1 MTIDSMKEMN
11 EKMNNKNK
19 GKVFYGND
27 CCEVRACSHINISK
41 SELTEFVRLLQAL
54 GQAIQA
60 VFQNPSQNN
69 IDNLIV
75 ALNNLQKF
83 LNCLDLSPA
92 QKQIGNSIIAN
103 LLTILRTTPFSCGAL
118 YVELQSL
125 LNYLLYIAKLFKVDC
140 CTIDK
145 LVRLITEIQTILV
158 QYGSGCLGGGGAT
171 GATGA
176 TGPQG
181 PAGAQG
187 ATGPQGPQ
195 GVQGPAGATGP
206 QGAQGPA
213 GVQGA
218 TGPQGPQGIQ
228 GPAGATGATGAQGA
242 QGPAGATGATGP
254 QGPQGIQG
262 PAGATGATGPQ
273 GPQGVQGP
281 AGATGPQGAQGPAGA
296 TGATGP
302 QGPQGI
308 QGPAGATGAQGA
320 QGPAGATGATGPQG
334 AQGPAGATGATG
346 ATGPAGTPI
355 PVTIAAIGNSNAQ
368 TISPGMNIQFN
379 QVFEINNIDFNDTT
393 DTLTVLETGVYE
405 ISFSASTTF
414 PGSSPFGFGIS
425 FNGQPP
431 TRNFSTNV
439 IGSAVSFSTIVTL
452 QAGTTISVQPTA
464 NTISIPNT
472 GDTTAT
478 LSVFRIY

>member
-1 MTIDSMKEMN
+1 MKERN

-60 VFQNPSQNN
+60 LFQNPSQNN
-69 IDNLIV
+69 INNLIA

-145 LVRLITEIQTILV
+145 LVKLITEIQAILV
-158 QYGSGCLGGGGAT
+158 RYGSGCLGGGAT

-181 PAGAQG
+181 PAGATGPQGPAGAQG
-187 ATGPQGPQ
+187 ATGPQ
-195 GVQGPAGATGP
+195 GP

-228 GPAGATGATGAQGA
+228 GPAGAQGATGP
-242 QGPAGATGATGP
+242 QGPAGATGA
-254 QGPQGIQG
+254 
-262 PAGATGATGPQ
+262 
-273 GPQGVQGP
+273 
-281 AGATGPQGAQGPAGA
+281 
-296 TGATGP
+296 

-320 QGPAGATGATGPQG
+320 QGPAGATGAQ
-334 AQGPAGATGATG
+334 GATG

-355 PVTIAAIGNSNAQ
+355 PVTIAAIGNSNPQ
-368 TISPGMNIQFN
+368 TISPGTNIQFN
-379 QVFEINNIDFNDTT
+379 QVFEINNINFNDTA
-393 DTLTVLETGVYE
+393 DTLTILETGVYD

>member
-1 MTIDSMKEMN
+1 MTIDSMKERN
-11 EKMNNKNK
+11 EQMNNKNK

-60 VFQNPSQNN
+60 VFQNPSQAN

-181 PAGAQG
+181 PAG
-187 ATGPQGPQ
+187 
-195 GVQGPAGATGP
+195 
-206 QGAQGPA
+206 
-213 GVQGA
+213 VQGA

-228 GPAGATGATGAQGA
+228 GPAGATGATGA
-242 QGPAGATGATGP
+242 TGA
-254 QGPQGIQG
+254 
-262 PAGATGATGPQ
+262 
-273 GPQGVQGP
+273 QGVQGP
-281 AGATGPQGAQGPAGA
+281 A
-296 TGATGP
+296 
-302 QGPQGI
+302 
-308 QGPAGATGAQGA
+308 
-320 QGPAGATGATGPQG
+320 
-334 AQGPAGATGATG
+334 GATG

-355 PVTIAAIGNSNAQ
+355 PVTIAAIGNSNPQ
-368 TISPGMNIQFN
+368 TISPGTNIQFN
-379 QVFEINNIDFNDTT
+379 QVFELTNISFNDTS
-393 DTLTVLETGVYE
+393 DTLTILETGVYD

-452 QAGTTISVQPTA
+452 QAGTTIAVQPTA

>member
-1 MTIDSMKEMN
+1 
-11 EKMNNKNK
+11 MNNKNK

-60 VFQNPSQNN
+60 VFQNPSQAN

-181 PAGAQG
+181 PAG
-187 ATGPQGPQ
+187 
-195 GVQGPAGATGP
+195 
-206 QGAQGPA
+206 
-213 GVQGA
+213 VQGA

-228 GPAGATGATGAQGA
+228 GPAGATGATGATGAQGV
-242 QGPAGATGATGP
+242 QGPAGATGATG
-254 QGPQGIQG
+254 
-262 PAGATGATGPQ
+262 A
-273 GPQGVQGP
+273 QGVQGP
-281 AGATGPQGAQGPAGA
+281 A
-296 TGATGP
+296 
-302 QGPQGI
+302 
-308 QGPAGATGAQGA
+308 
-320 QGPAGATGATGPQG
+320 
-334 AQGPAGATGATG
+334 GATG

-355 PVTIAAIGNSNAQ
+355 PVTIAAIGNSNPQ
-368 TISPGMNIQFN
+368 TISPGTNIQFN
-379 QVFEINNIDFNDTT
+379 QVFELTNISFNDTS
-393 DTLTVLETGVYE
+393 DTLTILETGVYD

-452 QAGTTISVQPTA
+452 QAGTTIAVQPTA

>member
-1 MTIDSMKEMN
+1 MTINSMKERN

-41 SELTEFVRLLQAL
+41 SELTEFVRLLQTL

-69 IDNLIV
+69 IDNLIA

-176 TGPQG
+176 
-181 PAGAQG
+181 
-187 ATGPQGPQ
+187 
-195 GVQGPAGATGP
+195 
-206 QGAQGPA
+206 
-213 GVQGA
+213 
-218 TGPQGPQGIQ
+218 QGPQGIQ
-228 GPAGATGATGAQGA
+228 
-242 QGPAGATGATGP
+242 
-254 QGPQGIQG
+254 
-262 PAGATGATGPQ
+262 
-273 GPQGVQGP
+273 
-281 AGATGPQGAQGPAGA
+281 
-296 TGATGP
+296 
-302 QGPQGI
+302 
-308 QGPAGATGAQGA
+308 
-320 QGPAGATGATGPQG
+320 
-334 AQGPAGATGATG
+334 
-346 ATGPAGTPI
+346 GPAGTPI
-355 PVTIAAIGNSNAQ
+355 PVTIAAIGNSNPQ
-368 TISPGMNIQFN
+368 TISPGTNLQFN
-379 QVFEINNIDFNDTT
+379 QVFELTNISFNDTS
-393 DTLTVLETGVYE
+393 DTLTILETGVYD
-405 ISFSASTTF
+405 INFSASTTF

-452 QAGTTISVQPTA
+452 QAGTTISIQPTA

>member
-1 MTIDSMKEMN
+1 
-11 EKMNNKNK
+11 MNNKNK

-27 CCEVRACSHINISK
+27 CCEVRACSYINISK

-69 IDNLIV
+69 IDNLIA

-103 LLTILRTTPFSCGAL
+103 LLTILKTKPFSCGAL

-140 CTIDK
+140 YTIDK
-145 LVRLITEIQTILV
+145 LVKLITEIQTILV
-158 QYGSGCLGGGGAT
+158 QYGSGCLGGGAT
-171 GATGA
+171 GA
-176 TGPQG
+176 
-181 PAGAQG
+181 
-187 ATGPQGPQ
+187 
-195 GVQGPAGATGP
+195 
-206 QGAQGPA
+206 
-213 GVQGA
+213 
-218 TGPQGPQGIQ
+218 
-228 GPAGATGATGAQGA
+228 
-242 QGPAGATGATGP
+242 
-254 QGPQGIQG
+254 
-262 PAGATGATGPQ
+262 
-273 GPQGVQGP
+273 
-281 AGATGPQGAQGPAGA
+281 
-296 TGATGP
+296 
-302 QGPQGI
+302 
-308 QGPAGATGAQGA
+308 
-320 QGPAGATGATGPQG
+320 
-334 AQGPAGATGATG
+334 
-346 ATGPAGTPI
+346 AGTPI
-355 PVTIAAIGNSNAQ
+355 PVTIAAIGNSNPQ
-368 TISPGMNIQFN
+368 TISPGTNIQFN
-379 QVFEINNIDFNDTT
+379 QVFELTNISFNDTS
-393 DTLTVLETGVYE
+393 DTLTILETGVYD

-425 FNGQPP
+425 FNVQPP
-431 TRNFSTNV
+431 NRNFSTNV

-452 QAGTTISVQPTA
+452 QAGTTIAVQPTA

>member
-1 MTIDSMKEMN
+1 
-11 EKMNNKNK
+11 MNNKNK

-27 CCEVRACSHINISK
+27 CCEVRTCSHINISK

-69 IDNLIV
+69 INNLIA

-176 TGPQG
+176 TGAQG

-187 ATGPQGPQ
+187 ATGPQGP
-195 GVQGPAGATGP
+195 AGAQGAT
-206 QGAQGPA
+206 GAQGPA
-213 GVQGA
+213 GAQGA
-218 TGPQGPQGIQ
+218 TGAQ
-228 GPAGATGATGAQGA
+228 GPAGATGATGAQG
-242 QGPAGATGATGP
+242 PAGATGAT
-254 QGPQGIQG
+254 
-262 PAGATGATGPQ
+262 
-273 GPQGVQGP
+273 
-281 AGATGPQGAQGPAGA
+281 
-296 TGATGP
+296 
-302 QGPQGI
+302 
-308 QGPAGATGAQGA
+308 
-320 QGPAGATGATGPQG
+320 G

-346 ATGPAGTPI
+346 AQGPAGVTGATGAQGPAGAQGATGPQGPAGTPI
-355 PVTIAAIGNSNAQ
+355 PVTIAAIGNSNPQ
-368 TISPGMNIQFN
+368 TISPGTNLQFN
-379 QVFEINNIDFNDTT
+379 QVFELTNISFNDTS
-393 DTLTVLETGVYE
+393 DTLTILETGVYD

-452 QAGTTISVQPTA
+452 QAGTTIAVQPTA

>member
-181 PAGAQG
+181 PAGATG
-187 ATGPQGPQ
+187 ATGPQGP
-195 GVQGPAGATGP
+195 AGAQGATGPQGP

-281 AGATGPQGAQGPAGA
+281 AGATG
-296 TGATGP
+296 
-302 QGPQGI
+302 
-308 QGPAGATGAQGA
+308 ATGAQGA

-334 AQGPAGATGATG
+334 PQGVQGVQGPAGATGATG

-393 DTLTVLETGVYE
+393 DTLTVLETGVYD

>member
-1 MTIDSMKEMN
+1 
-11 EKMNNKNK
+11 MNNKNK

-27 CCEVRACSHINISK
+27 CCEVRTCSHINISK

-69 IDNLIV
+69 INNLIA

-187 ATGPQGPQ
+187 ATGPQGP
-195 GVQGPAGATGP
+195 AGAQGATGPQGP

-228 GPAGATGATGAQGA
+228 GPAGAQGATGA
-242 QGPAGATGATGP
+242 QGPAGA
-254 QGPQGIQG
+254 Q
-262 PAGATGATGPQ
+262 
-273 GPQGVQGP
+273 
-281 AGATGPQGAQGPAGA
+281 
-296 TGATGP
+296 
-302 QGPQGI
+302 
-308 QGPAGATGAQGA
+308 
-320 QGPAGATGATGPQG
+320 
-334 AQGPAGATGATG
+334 GATG

-355 PVTIAAIGNSNAQ
+355 PVTIAAIGNSNPQ
-368 TISPGMNIQFN
+368 TISPGTNLQFN
-379 QVFEINNIDFNDTT
+379 QVFELTNISFNDTS
-393 DTLTVLETGVYE
+393 DTLTILETGVYD

-452 QAGTTISVQPTA
+452 QAGTTIAVQPTA

>member
-1 MTIDSMKEMN
+1 
-11 EKMNNKNK
+11 MNNKNK

-69 IDNLIV
+69 IDNLIA

-140 CTIDK
+140 CTTDK
-145 LVRLITEIQTILV
+145 LVKLITEIQAILV

-181 PAGAQG
+181 PAGATG
-187 ATGPQGPQ
+187 ATGPQGP
-195 GVQGPAGATGP
+195 AGAQGATGPQGP

-228 GPAGATGATGAQGA
+228 GPAGATGATGAQGV
-242 QGPAGATGATGP
+242 QGPAGATGATG
-254 QGPQGIQG
+254 
-262 PAGATGATGPQ
+262 AQ

-281 AGATGPQGAQGPAGA
+281 AGATG
-296 TGATGP
+296 
-302 QGPQGI
+302 
-308 QGPAGATGAQGA
+308 ATGAQG
-320 QGPAGATGATGPQG
+320 
-334 AQGPAGATGATG
+334 
-346 ATGPAGTPI
+346 
-355 PVTIAAIGNSNAQ
+355 
-368 TISPGMNIQFN
+368 
-379 QVFEINNIDFNDTT
+379 
-393 DTLTVLETGVYE
+393 
-405 ISFSASTTF
+405 
-414 PGSSPFGFGIS
+414 
-425 FNGQPP
+425 
-431 TRNFSTNV
+431 
-439 IGSAVSFSTIVTL
+439 
-452 QAGTTISVQPTA
+452 
-464 NTISIPNT
+464 
-472 GDTTAT
+472 
-478 LSVFRIY
+478 

>member
-1 MTIDSMKEMN
+1 MKEKN

-41 SELTEFVRLLQAL
+41 SELTEFVRLLQVL

-69 IDNLIV
+69 IDNLIA

-92 QKQIGNSIIAN
+92 QRQIGNSIIAN

-140 CTIDK
+140 CTTDK
-145 LVRLITEIQTILV
+145 LVKLITEIQTILV
-158 QYGSGCLGGGGAT
+158 QYGSGCLGGGAT
-171 GATGA
+171 
-176 TGPQG
+176 
-181 PAGAQG
+181 
-187 ATGPQGPQ
+187 
-195 GVQGPAGATGP
+195 
-206 QGAQGPA
+206 
-213 GVQGA
+213 
-218 TGPQGPQGIQ
+218 
-228 GPAGATGATGAQGA
+228 
-242 QGPAGATGATGP
+242 GATGATGP

-262 PAGATGATGPQ
+262 PAGAQ
-273 GPQGVQGP
+273 
-281 AGATGPQGAQGPAGA
+281 
-296 TGATGP
+296 
-302 QGPQGI
+302 
-308 QGPAGATGAQGA
+308 GATGAQ
-320 QGPAGATGATGPQG
+320 
-334 AQGPAGATGATG
+334 
-346 ATGPAGTPI
+346 GPAGTPI
-355 PVTIAAIGNSNAQ
+355 PVTIAAIGNSNPQ
-368 TISPGMNIQFN
+368 TIYPGTNIQLN
-379 QVFEINNIDFNDTT
+379 QVFELTNIAFNDTS
-393 DTLTVLETGVYE
+393 DTLTILETGVYD

-452 QAGTTISVQPTA
+452 QAGTTIAVQPTA

>member
-1 MTIDSMKEMN
+1 MTIDSMKERN

-60 VFQNPSQNN
+60 VFQNPSQTN
-69 IDNLIV
+69 INNLIA

-92 QKQIGNSIIAN
+92 QKQIRNSIIAN

-171 GATGA
+171 GA
-176 TGPQG
+176 
-181 PAGAQG
+181 
-187 ATGPQGPQ
+187 
-195 GVQGPAGATGP
+195 
-206 QGAQGPA
+206 QGAQ
-213 GVQGA
+213 
-218 TGPQGPQGIQ
+218 
-228 GPAGATGATGAQGA
+228 
-242 QGPAGATGATGP
+242 
-254 QGPQGIQG
+254 
-262 PAGATGATGPQ
+262 
-273 GPQGVQGP
+273 
-281 AGATGPQGAQGPAGA
+281 
-296 TGATGP
+296 
-302 QGPQGI
+302 
-308 QGPAGATGAQGA
+308 
-320 QGPAGATGATGPQG
+320 
-334 AQGPAGATGATG
+334 
-346 ATGPAGTPI
+346 GPAGTPI

-368 TISPGMNIQFN
+368 TISPGTNIQFN
-379 QVFEINNIDFNDTT
+379 QVFEINNINFNDTA
-393 DTLTVLETGVYE
+393 DTLTILETGVYD

-452 QAGTTISVQPTA
+452 EAGTTISVQPTA

>member
-1 MTIDSMKEMN
+1 
-11 EKMNNKNK
+11 MNNKNK

-181 PAGAQG
+181 PAGATG
-187 ATGPQGPQ
+187 ATGPQGP
-195 GVQGPAGATGP
+195 AGAQGATGPQGP

-273 GPQGVQGP
+273 GPQG
-281 AGATGPQGAQGPAGA
+281 
-296 TGATGP
+296 
-302 QGPQGI
+302 PQGI
-308 QGPAGATGAQGA
+308 
-320 QGPAGATGATGPQG
+320 
-334 AQGPAGATGATG
+334 QGPAGATGATG

>member
-1 MTIDSMKEMN
+1 MLRFI
-11 EKMNNKNK
+11 
-19 GKVFYGND
+19 
-27 CCEVRACSHINISK
+27 
-41 SELTEFVRLLQAL
+41 
-54 GQAIQA
+54 
-60 VFQNPSQNN
+60 PST
-69 IDNLIV
+69 
-75 ALNNLQKF
+75 
-83 LNCLDLSPA
+83 
-92 QKQIGNSIIAN
+92 KQIGNSIIAN

-171 GATGA
+171 GA
-176 TGPQG
+176 
-181 PAGAQG
+181 
-187 ATGPQGPQ
+187 
-195 GVQGPAGATGP
+195 
-206 QGAQGPA
+206 QGAQ
-213 GVQGA
+213 
-218 TGPQGPQGIQ
+218 
-228 GPAGATGATGAQGA
+228 
-242 QGPAGATGATGP
+242 
-254 QGPQGIQG
+254 
-262 PAGATGATGPQ
+262 
-273 GPQGVQGP
+273 
-281 AGATGPQGAQGPAGA
+281 
-296 TGATGP
+296 
-302 QGPQGI
+302 
-308 QGPAGATGAQGA
+308 
-320 QGPAGATGATGPQG
+320 
-334 AQGPAGATGATG
+334 
-346 ATGPAGTPI
+346 GPAGTPI

-368 TISPGMNIQFN
+368 TISPGTNIQFN
-379 QVFEINNIDFNDTT
+379 QVFEINNINFNDTA
-393 DTLTVLETGVYE
+393 DTLTILETGVYD

-452 QAGTTISVQPTA
+452 EAGTTISVQPTA

>member
-1 MTIDSMKEMN
+1 
-11 EKMNNKNK
+11 MNNKNK

-69 IDNLIV
+69 IDNLIA

-145 LVRLITEIQTILV
+145 LVKLITEIQTILV
-158 QYGSGCLGGGGAT
+158 QYGSGCLGGG
-171 GATGA
+171 ATGA

-181 PAGAQG
+181 PAGATG
-187 ATGPQGPQ
+187 ATGPQ
-195 GVQGPAGATGP
+195 GP

-228 GPAGATGATGAQGA
+228 GPAGAQGATGPQGPAGATGATGA
-242 QGPAGATGATGP
+242 QGPAGATGATGA
-254 QGPQGIQG
+254 QG
-262 PAGATGATGPQ
+262 PAGAQGAT
-273 GPQGVQGP
+273 
-281 AGATGPQGAQGPAGA
+281 GAQGPAGA
-296 TGATGP
+296 QGAT
-302 QGPQGI
+302 
-308 QGPAGATGAQGA
+308 
-320 QGPAGATGATGPQG
+320 G

-355 PVTIAAIGNSNAQ
+355 PVTIAAIGNSNPQ
-368 TISPGMNIQFN
+368 TISPGTNLQFN
-379 QVFEINNIDFNDTT
+379 QVFELTNISFNDTS
-393 DTLTVLETGVYE
+393 DTLTILETGVYD

-452 QAGTTISVQPTA
+452 QAGTTISIQPTA

-478 LSVFRIY
+478 LSIFRIY

>member
-1 MTIDSMKEMN
+1 
-11 EKMNNKNK
+11 MNNKNK

-27 CCEVRACSHINISK
+27 CCEVRACSHINIPK

-69 IDNLIV
+69 IDNLIA

-145 LVRLITEIQTILV
+145 LVKLITEIQTILV
-158 QYGSGCLGGGGAT
+158 QYGSGCLGGGAT

-181 PAGAQG
+181 PAGATG
-187 ATGPQGPQ
+187 ATGPQ
-195 GVQGPAGATGP
+195 GP

-218 TGPQGPQGIQ
+218 TGPQGPAGATGATGAQ
-228 GPAGATGATGAQGA
+228 GPAGATGATGAQG
-242 QGPAGATGATGP
+242 PAGATGAT
-254 QGPQGIQG
+254 
-262 PAGATGATGPQ
+262 
-273 GPQGVQGP
+273 
-281 AGATGPQGAQGPAGA
+281 
-296 TGATGP
+296 
-302 QGPQGI
+302 
-308 QGPAGATGAQGA
+308 
-320 QGPAGATGATGPQG
+320 G

-346 ATGPAGTPI
+346 AQGPAGTPI
-355 PVTIAAIGNSNAQ
+355 PVTIAAIGNSNPQ
-368 TISPGMNIQFN
+368 TISPGTNLQFN
-379 QVFEINNIDFNDTT
+379 QVFELTNISFNDTS
-393 DTLTVLETGVYE
+393 DTLTILETGVYD

-452 QAGTTISVQPTA
+452 QAGTTISIQPTA

-478 LSVFRIY
+478 LSIFRIY

>member
-1 MTIDSMKEMN
+1 MTIDSMKERN

-69 IDNLIV
+69 IDNLIA

-140 CTIDK
+140 CTTDK
-145 LVRLITEIQTILV
+145 LVKLITEIQAILV

-195 GVQGPAGATGP
+195 G
-206 QGAQGPA
+206 AQGPA

-218 TGPQGPQGIQ
+218 TGPQGPQG
-228 GPAGATGATGAQGA
+228 
-242 QGPAGATGATGP
+242 
-254 QGPQGIQG
+254 
-262 PAGATGATGPQ
+262 
-273 GPQGVQGP
+273 
-281 AGATGPQGAQGPAGA
+281 
-296 TGATGP
+296 
-302 QGPQGI
+302 
-308 QGPAGATGAQGA
+308 
-320 QGPAGATGATGPQG
+320 
-334 AQGPAGATGATG
+334 
-346 ATGPAGTPI
+346 
-355 PVTIAAIGNSNAQ
+355 
-368 TISPGMNIQFN
+368 
-379 QVFEINNIDFNDTT
+379 
-393 DTLTVLETGVYE
+393 
-405 ISFSASTTF
+405 
-414 PGSSPFGFGIS
+414 
-425 FNGQPP
+425 
-431 TRNFSTNV
+431 
-439 IGSAVSFSTIVTL
+439 
-452 QAGTTISVQPTA
+452 
-464 NTISIPNT
+464 
-472 GDTTAT
+472 
-478 LSVFRIY
+478 

>member
-1 MTIDSMKEMN
+1 MTIDSMKERN

-27 CCEVRACSHINISK
+27 CCEVRTCSHINISK

-69 IDNLIV
+69 INNLIA

-187 ATGPQGPQ
+187 ATGPQGP
-195 GVQGPAGATGP
+195 AGAQGATGPQGP

-228 GPAGATGATGAQGA
+228 GPAGAQGATGA
-242 QGPAGATGATGP
+242 QGPAGA
-254 QGPQGIQG
+254 Q
-262 PAGATGATGPQ
+262 
-273 GPQGVQGP
+273 
-281 AGATGPQGAQGPAGA
+281 
-296 TGATGP
+296 
-302 QGPQGI
+302 
-308 QGPAGATGAQGA
+308 
-320 QGPAGATGATGPQG
+320 
-334 AQGPAGATGATG
+334 GATG

-355 PVTIAAIGNSNAQ
+355 PVTIAAIGNSNPQ
-368 TISPGMNIQFN
+368 TISPGTNLQFN
-379 QVFEINNIDFNDTT
+379 QVFELTNISFNDTS
-393 DTLTVLETGVYE
+393 DTLTILETGVYD

-452 QAGTTISVQPTA
+452 QAGTTIAVQPTA

>member
-1 MTIDSMKEMN
+1 MKERN
-11 EKMNNKNK
+11 EKINNKNK

-54 GQAIQA
+54 GQVIQA

-69 IDNLIV
+69 IDNLIA

-145 LVRLITEIQTILV
+145 LVRLVTEIQTILV

-176 TGPQG
+176 TGP
-181 PAGAQG
+181 
-187 ATGPQGPQ
+187 
-195 GVQGPAGATGP
+195 
-206 QGAQGPA
+206 
-213 GVQGA
+213 
-218 TGPQGPQGIQ
+218 
-228 GPAGATGATGAQGA
+228 
-242 QGPAGATGATGP
+242 
-254 QGPQGIQG
+254 
-262 PAGATGATGPQ
+262 
-273 GPQGVQGP
+273 
-281 AGATGPQGAQGPAGA
+281 
-296 TGATGP
+296 
-302 QGPQGI
+302 
-308 QGPAGATGAQGA
+308 
-320 QGPAGATGATGPQG
+320 
-334 AQGPAGATGATG
+334 
-346 ATGPAGTPI
+346 AGTPI
-355 PVTIAAIGNSNAQ
+355 PVTIAAIGNSNPQ
-368 TISPGMNIQFN
+368 TISPGTNLQFN
-379 QVFEINNIDFNDTT
+379 QVFELTNISFNDTS
-393 DTLTVLETGVYE
+393 DTLTILETGVYD

>member
-1 MTIDSMKEMN
+1 MTIDSMKERN
-11 EKMNNKNK
+11 EQMNNKNK

-60 VFQNPSQNN
+60 VFQNPSQAN

-181 PAGAQG
+181 PAG
-187 ATGPQGPQ
+187 
-195 GVQGPAGATGP
+195 
-206 QGAQGPA
+206 
-213 GVQGA
+213 VQGA

-228 GPAGATGATGAQGA
+228 GPAGATGATGATGAQGV
-242 QGPAGATGATGP
+242 QGPAGATGATG
-254 QGPQGIQG
+254 
-262 PAGATGATGPQ
+262 A
-273 GPQGVQGP
+273 QGVQGP
-281 AGATGPQGAQGPAGA
+281 A
-296 TGATGP
+296 
-302 QGPQGI
+302 
-308 QGPAGATGAQGA
+308 
-320 QGPAGATGATGPQG
+320 
-334 AQGPAGATGATG
+334 GATG

-355 PVTIAAIGNSNAQ
+355 PVTIAAIGNSNPQ
-368 TISPGMNIQFN
+368 TISPGTNIQFN
-379 QVFEINNIDFNDTT
+379 QVFELTNISFNDTS
-393 DTLTVLETGVYE
+393 DTLTILETGVYD

-452 QAGTTISVQPTA
+452 QAGTTIAVQPTA